1 MTVSTLDV
9 MLFIK
14 AFREMAMQYYPDK
27 INVCKDAVS
36 ITGMSMTYVLNKSLE
51 KDKTLELF
59 APGSYLSYMTNV
71 EINVKNCRV
80 VVAMVP

>member
-36 ITGMSMTYVLNKSLE
+36 ITGMSMTYALNMSLE
-51 KDKTLELF
+51 KGKKLGLYLPRGICHVCQDKLEELQCCSL
-59 APGSYLSYMTNV
+59 AL
-71 EINVKNCRV
+71 
-80 VVAMVP
+80 

>member
-1 MTVSTLDV
+1 

-14 AFREMAMQYYPDK
+14 AFREMAMQYYLDK